1 MRWEI
6 PANHDCLKHPDFAI
20 SAWYHARA
28 GLATMYY
35 SPGWTVTATAEIFLL
50 IPLHGSIPYIQRL
63 PVTSFFHQ
71 QSWDP
76 LLWRWGTPECAG
88 TAEMSTSVCVMV
100 VQPDHPSGW
109 TTNPAWEEG
118 WDDSAFHSHKHISTP
133 GTLQQEDNLVQK
145 PPYINS
151 HWYTLSISLSLLA

>member
-88 TAEMSTSVCVMV
+88 TAEMSTSVCGGTTR
-100 VQPDHPSGW
+100 PPIRLDYKPSLGGGMGW
-109 TTNPAWEEG
+109 LCFSFPQAHLHT
-118 WDDSAFHSHKHISTP
+118 WDTAAGRQSGAETP
-133 GTLQQEDNLVQK
+133 I
-145 PPYINS
+145 Y
-151 HWYTLSISLSLLA
+151 